1 MLNLKD
7 IEKRLGEIPLQL
19 NELQNELQQ
28 LRGYQQ
34 ALLDIEKDKK
44 VKEAK

>member
-7 IEKRLGEIPLQL
+7 IKKRLGEIPLQL
-19 NELQNELQQ
+19 NELQTELQQ